1 MANQLLPRNYAN
13 TVTTTTVITTALTT
27 GATSVIVGSVTNLP
41 TKFPYTITFDPGN
54 ANQEQVDVT
63 AASGTTLTI
72 VRDPV
77 NPKTHAIGSTASHGV
92 TARDFQ
98 ELTAGAR
105 SPLENYLLGW
115 TMPPEN
121 TTNVPPTAGEVY
133 LQRVNI
139 AASGTINYIYCFVVS
154 AGSGMTASQNFVGIF
169 DITGARVAVS
179 ADCSSVWTSTHV
191 AKIAL
196 TSGLA
201 VTAGDSYYVGLL
213 FNGTTMPQISGGAQQ
228 YWDLPNIGSG
238 VSNWASPTP
247 PYNST
252 APNRWRFMSWSSG
265 VTAMPSSV
273 VLDNGNPDKALFAGV
288 GVS

>member
-1 MANQLLPRNYAN
+1 MANQLIPRNYTN
-13 TVTTTTVITTALTT
+13 TVTTTTVVTGALTT
-27 GATSVIVGSVTNLP
+27 SSTSMIVAAVTNLP
-41 TKFPYTITFDPGN
+41 TRFPYTMFLDPGN

-72 VRDPV
+72 TRDPA
-77 NPKTHAIGSTASHGV
+77 NPKAHAIGATASHGV
-92 TARDFQ
+92 SARDFQ
-98 ELTAGAR
+98 EFTASQR

-115 TMPPEN
+115 TMPPEY

-133 LQRVNI
+133 LQRINI
-139 AASGTINYIYCFVVS
+139 AATGTINYLYFFVVT

-179 ADCSSVWTSTHV
+179 ADCSSAWTSTHV

-196 TSGLA
+196 VTPLA
-201 VTAGDSYYVGLL
+201 VTVGDSYYAAGLW
-213 FNGTTMPQISGGAQQ
+213 NGTTLPQISGGAQQ

-247 PYNST
+247 PYNTT
-252 APNRWRFMSWSSG
+252 APNRWRYMSWSSS

-273 VLDNGNPDKALFAGV
+273 VLDNGNPDKAFFIGFGV
-288 GVS
+288 